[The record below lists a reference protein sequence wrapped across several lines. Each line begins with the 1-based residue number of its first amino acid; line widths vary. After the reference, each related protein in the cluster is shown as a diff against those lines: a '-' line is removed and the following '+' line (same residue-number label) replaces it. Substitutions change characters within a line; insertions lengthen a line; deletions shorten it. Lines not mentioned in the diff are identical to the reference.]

1 MFKITTEQ
9 EKDNFAKFTIEP
21 LEAGFGYTVGNSLR
35 RVMLNNLMGSA
46 ITSVSIDGASHQFST
61 ISGVIEDVIQIILN
75 LKKVRVKVHTEKP
88 IKLVLKVTGKK
99 EVKAKDIE
107 VIGEGEIVNPDQY
120 IATLSDA
127 KAKLNIDIIAAQGKG
142 YSKAEERKND
152 EIGVMAIDALFSP
165 IVSVNYNVEPTRVG
179 KKIDLDKLV
188 IDITTDGT
196 ITPKEALEQAATI
209 LNATFKQ
216 IYEPEIV
223 VEEQSNTAQTISDET
238 LKLTIDELDLP
249 VRITNALKALDV
261 ITVADVINISRLELL
276 KAKNLG
282 SKSLSLISEKL
293 AERGL
298 SLREA

>member
-1 MFKITTEQ
+1 
-9 EKDNFAKFTIEP
+9 
-21 LEAGFGYTVGNSLR
+21 
-35 RVMLNNLMGSA
+35 
-46 ITSVSIDGASHQFST
+46 
-61 ISGVIEDVIQIILN
+61 
-75 LKKVRVKVHTEKP
+75 
-88 IKLVLKVTGKK
+88 
-99 EVKAKDIE
+99 
-107 VIGEGEIVNPDQY
+107 
-120 IATLSDA
+120 
-127 KAKLNIDIIAAQGKG
+127 
-142 YSKAEERKND
+142 
-152 EIGVMAIDALFSP
+152 MAIDALFSP